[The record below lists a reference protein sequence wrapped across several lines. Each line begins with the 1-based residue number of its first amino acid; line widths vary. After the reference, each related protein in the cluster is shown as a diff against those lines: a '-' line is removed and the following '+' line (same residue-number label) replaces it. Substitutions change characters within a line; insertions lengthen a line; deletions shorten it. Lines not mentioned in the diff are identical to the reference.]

1 MSFFDLFRWCGFA
14 PNPKPDAP
22 PAASAPSIYL
32 NADGSPRCDYLT
44 NLDAPPT
51 APPDPDDEGDWTFED
66 DPQAPLIP
74 FDPDLAEDYD
84 HEWNDK

>member
-1 MSFFDLFRWCGFA
+1 MSLRELFSKLFPR
-14 PNPKPDAP
+14 PKPDVP
-22 PAASAPSIYL
+22 WLRCRPSIYL

-51 APPDPDDEGDWTFED
+51 APPDPDDEGDWTLDESGE
-66 DPQAPLIP
+66 PASIP